1 MWKTKLENC
10 YEKTVKYP
18 FDFGRID
25 FLRYKKVQTIKEKSD
40 KFNYIKIKNIC
51 SFKINHKRQVTNWEK
66 IFTIHIIDKVS
77 RVRYIKITYEAK
89 RKRQQKNE

>member
-10 YEKTVKYP
+10 YKKTVKYP

-25 FLRYKKVQTIKEKSD
+25 FLRYKKVQTIKEKND
-40 KFNYIKIKNIC
+40 KFNYIKIKNIF

-77 RVRYIKITYEAK
+77 YKDHL
-89 RKRQQKNE
+89 

>member
-10 YEKTVKYP
+10 YKKTVKYP

-51 SFKINHKRQVTNWEK
+51 SFKIIK
-66 IFTIHIIDKVS
+66 DKS
-77 RVRYIKITYEAK
+77 QTGRRYLQYI
-89 RKRQQKNE
+89 